1 MAERRALP
9 VLMTVMD
16 RVMESGS
23 FPSKMRLNLKAG
35 SALLIDPRLIHRGT
49 PNTSDH
55 TRLEPS
61 IGYTLSWSVRAP
73 SSPLPGCGLAMIL
86 GCVWLGR
93 AGVITAGRWS

>member
-1 MAERRALP
+1 MAEHLALP
-9 VLMTVMD
+9 VLAVMD

-73 SSPLPGCGLAMIL
+73 
-86 GCVWLGR
+86 
-93 AGVITAGRWS
+93 